1 MIIISPHIKNLKC
14 IVILDKEEWMG
25 DKRLMRVMGLDIGS
39 RTIGVA
45 VSDEL
50 EFTAQGLKTIKRR
63 SFAEDCEELSQI
75 IHQFEVRK
83 VVVGL
88 PKNMDGTLGRQAEL
102 TFKWI
107 KSFRQKI
114 SLPIVTWDERLST
127 VEASR
132 VLIEADLSRK
142 KRKGVI
148 DKLAAVLIL
157 QGYLDQMRHRKDE
170 PLPSV

>member
-1 MIIISPHIKNLKC
+1 
-14 IVILDKEEWMG
+14 MG
-25 DKRLMRVMGLDIGS
+25 DKRFMRVMGLDIGS

-63 SFAEDCEELSQI
+63 SFGEDCEELSRI
-75 IHQFEVRK
+75 IHQFEIRK
-83 VVVGL
+83 IVVGL
-88 PKNMDGTLGRQAEL
+88 PKNMDGTFGKQAEL

-107 KSFRQKI
+107 KSFHQKI
-114 SLPIVTWDERLST
+114 SLPVVTWDERLST
-127 VEASR
+127 VGASR
-132 VLIEADLSRK
+132 ILIEADLSRK

-148 DKLAAVLIL
+148 DKVAAVLIL

>member
-107 KSFRQKI
+107 KSFQQKI
-114 SLPIVTWDERLST
+114 SLPVVTWDERLST
-127 VEASR
+127 VGASR

-142 KRKGVI
+142 KRKRVI
-148 DKLAAVLIL
+148 DKVAAVLIL

-170 PLPSV
+170 PPPSV

>member
-1 MIIISPHIKNLKC
+1 
-14 IVILDKEEWMG
+14 MG
-25 DKRLMRVMGLDIGS
+25 DKRFMRVMGLDIGS

-63 SFAEDCEELSQI
+63 SFGEDCEELSQI

-88 PKNMDGTLGRQAEL
+88 PRNMDGTLGKQAEL

-107 KSFRQKI
+107 KSFQQKI
-114 SLPIVTWDERLST
+114 TLPVVTWDERLST
-127 VEASR
+127 VGASR

-142 KRKGVI
+142 KRKEVI

-157 QGYLDQMRHRKDE
+157 QGYLDQLRHRKDE
-170 PLPSV
+170 PLPSA

>member
-1 MIIISPHIKNLKC
+1 
-14 IVILDKEEWMG
+14 MG
-25 DKRLMRVMGLDIGS
+25 HKRLMRVMGLDIGS

-50 EFTAQGLKTIKRR
+50 EFTAQGLKTIKRK

-75 IHQFEVRK
+75 IRQFEVRK

-88 PKNMDGTLGRQAEL
+88 PKNMDGTLGKQAEL

-107 KSFRQKI
+107 KSFHQKI
-114 SLPIVTWDERLST
+114 SLPVVTWDERLST
-127 VEASR
+127 VGASR

-170 PLPSV
+170 LPPSV

>member
-1 MIIISPHIKNLKC
+1 
-14 IVILDKEEWMG
+14 MG
-25 DKRLMRVMGLDIGS
+25 HKRLMRVMGLDIGS

-63 SFAEDCEELSQI
+63 SFGEDCEELSQI

-88 PKNMDGTLGRQAEL
+88 PKNMDGTLGKQAEL

-107 KSFRQKI
+107 KSFQQKI
-114 SLPIVTWDERLST
+114 SLPVVTWDERLST
-127 VEASR
+127 VGASR

-148 DKLAAVLIL
+148 DKVAAVLIL
-157 QGYLDQMRHRKDE
+157 QGYLDHQRRHRKDE
-170 PLPSV
+170 PPPSV